1 MQPRRAGVLD
11 LYGSIVKGLWQ
22 AARAWQGRLAIVVE
36 VALILTLVIGRTLDT
51 SRPFLMAWTTVLGL
65 LAVAS
70 PRSALVVLVA
80 FAPFSE
86 WMGVDGV
93 GMKVVIIALIGIGF
107 VLRLAFTRRW
117 PPLILPVKFAAV
129 LLAATAISVLYTAIR
144 MPELAVPAVVAWLA
158 GIGGGLIVLCVAW
171 AAAASGNI
179 RPAVA
184 AVVALVVAA
193 GASLLDFLAAGAVRE
208 SVFGW
213 LLRPDRLAL
222 PRVTG
227 IIPAPNAVA
236 TVLLCALA
244 VMVAILVLGRGR
256 RRLVLM
262 VPVVL
267 VAVTIVLTY
276 SRTGLLGMFVIAVL
290 VIAYRRP
297 RAAVAVL
304 VAGLALSV
312 VAIPAYMRF
321 RAGALGSGD
330 VSDLA
335 ALLTGDVKRLEGW
348 AAALRMW
355 SDQPL
360 TGFGFLSFKALA
372 LHYGSAYVTAPHNEL
387 LRLLAEGGIGVAV
400 AFVAFVV
407 ATVRTL
413 WRSASPFA
421 LGAVGALVGL
431 LLGGTFNNPFL
442 YVQVTAPAFAIVGV
456 ALGRPEAFGGGSP
469 RPRAAERVS
478 TEAPPSSVEDGPGD
492 ARPSPS

>member
-1 MQPRRAGVLD
+1 VAF
-11 LYGSIVKGLWQ
+11 
-22 AARAWQGRLAIVVE
+22 E
-36 VALILTLVIGRTLDT
+36 VALIVILVIGRTVDT
-51 SRPFLMAWTTVLGL
+51 SRPFLTAWTALLGA
-65 LAVAS
+65 LAVVS
-70 PRSALVVLVA
+70 PGSALVVLVA

-93 GMKVVIIALIGIGF
+93 GMKVLIIALIGIGLM
-107 VLRLAFTRRW
+107 LRLAFSMRR
-117 PPLILPVKFAAV
+117 PSLVLPVRLAAV
-129 LLAATAISVLYTAIR
+129 LFAATAISVLHTAIR
-144 MPELAVPAVVAWLA
+144 IPDLASPAAFAWLA
-158 GIGGGLIVLCVAW
+158 GIGGGLIVLSAAW
-171 AAAASGNI
+171 AAAADGNV

-193 GASLLDFLAAGAVRE
+193 AASLLDFLASGAVRE

-213 LLRPDRLAL
+213 LLRPDRLEL

-244 VMVAILVLGRGR
+244 VMVAILALGRGR
-256 RRLVLM
+256 PRFLLIP
-262 VPVVL
+262 PVIV

-297 RAAVAVL
+297 RAALAVL

-321 RAGALGSGD
+321 RAGALGLGD

-355 SDQPL
+355 GDQPL

-372 LHYGSAYVTAPHNEL
+372 LQYGTTYVTAPHNEL
-387 LRLLAEGGIGVAV
+387 LRFLAEGGIGVAV

-407 ATVRTL
+407 VTVRAL
-413 WRSASPFA
+413 WRSASPLA
-421 LGAVGALVGL
+421 LGALGALVGL
-431 LLGGTFNNPFL
+431 LLGGMFNNPFL
-442 YVQVTAPAFAIVGV
+442 YVQVMAPAFAIVGV
-456 ALGRPEAFGGGSP
+456 ALGRPEAFGGGPARPRSAEGVSTDAPTASSADDAAIDP
-469 RPRAAERVS
+469 RP
-478 TEAPPSSVEDGPGD
+478 APG
-492 ARPSPS
+492 